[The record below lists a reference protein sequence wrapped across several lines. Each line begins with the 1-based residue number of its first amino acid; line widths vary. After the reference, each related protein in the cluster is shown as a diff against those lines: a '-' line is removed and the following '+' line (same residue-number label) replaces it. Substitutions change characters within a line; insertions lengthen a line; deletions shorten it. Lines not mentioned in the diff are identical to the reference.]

1 MPFIRCHVHSKALAY
16 VTALLAN
23 SSYRP
28 DQVEH
33 SHTEDGPAALLF
45 TAYLPSAHKQRPC
58 AGIRHLAQWRI
69 DGEQAPAVVC
79 AFRSKDRLL
88 RFPISTILQE
98 PGTLFLRLPCRRDA
112 LLSSLEA
119 SRPLSESERK
129 GVVHRTCTVWGQLSS
144 SIDRLINVVKEDR
157 GCAMHLQPLCDFAGR
172 HFGNPIFSTLSRA
185 ERRWQEGDC
194 TETVRL
200 LRNAQEKAPEAA
212 VYRIFSKL
220 AHGREADLSNKGVGP
235 LRAALLSVQQ
245 GLAGKEHLETRLAT
259 ENWSDFKSALQD
271 ATRTLTLLQKGPY
284 SLPDDLQG
292 QVHTFLEQVERLL
305 RMTETGTIQ
314 ERPAAG
320 VKVIDKL
327 QDTSRSILRRGPDD
341 AE

>member
-1 MPFIRCHVHSKALAY
+1 MQAY
-16 VTALLAN
+16 VAAMVEGTAYRLAPAA
-23 SSYRP
+23 SHDAP
-28 DQVEH
+28 D
-33 SHTEDGPAALLF
+33 DPAALLVSV
-45 TAYLPSAHKQRPC
+45 YQPSAREHRLRS
-58 AGIRHLAQWRI
+58 GIRDLAEWRI
-69 DGEQAPAVVC
+69 DGEQAPAVFC

-98 PGTLFLRLPCRRDA
+98 PGTSFLRLPCRSDA

-129 GVVHRTCTVWGQLSS
+129 GVVHRACTVWGQLSS
-144 SIDRLINVVKEDR
+144 SIDRLINVIKEDR
-157 GCAMHLQPLCDFAGR
+157 GRALNFEPLRDFAGR

-185 ERRWQEGDC
+185 ERRWQEGDL
-194 TETVRL
+194 TETVRA

-212 VYRIFSKL
+212 AYRVFSKL

-284 SLPDDLQG
+284 SLPDDLQEE
-292 QVHTFLEQVERLL
+292 VHTFLEQGDRLL
-305 RMTETGTIQ
+305 RMTETGTVQ
-314 ERPAAG
+314 EKPTAA

-327 QDTSRSILRRGPDD
+327 QDASRSILRRRPDD